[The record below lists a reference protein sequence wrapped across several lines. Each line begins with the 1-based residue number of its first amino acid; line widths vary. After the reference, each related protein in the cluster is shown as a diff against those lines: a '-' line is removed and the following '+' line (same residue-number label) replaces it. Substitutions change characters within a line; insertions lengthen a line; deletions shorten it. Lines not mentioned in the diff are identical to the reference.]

1 MQEQSSQ
8 PAVAGSVTRLFHV
21 SDLHFGR
28 EDREAVEWFAG
39 CVRREMPDAVI
50 CTGDLT
56 MRARSRE
63 FEAAADYLDDMPVPV
78 TLEPGNHDLPYY
90 NPIDRFFRPYRR
102 FGRVER
108 LVERTLDLERVTIVP
123 LKTTARFQWRH
134 NWSWGVVNRASLRRA
149 LDLLAAAPDDHLK
162 IVACHHPLIDKE
174 GLASQGKTM
183 RGPEAL
189 RALAEAGAHATLSGH
204 VHDPFDTEH
213 LLAGRTIRTVGAG
226 TLSERLRA
234 TPPSFNELRI
244 TPELTLQVEHRIM
257 GRPRQEPAHPGPRAQ
272 AS

>member
-1 MQEQSSQ
+1 MLG
-8 PAVAGSVTRLFHV
+8 PLVTRLFHV

-28 EDREAVEWFAG
+28 EDREAVQWFADT
-39 CVRREMPDAVI
+39 VREEMPDAVI

-56 MRARSRE
+56 MRARARE

-78 TLEPGNHDLPYY
+78 TLEPGNHDLPYF

-108 LVERTLDLERVTIVP
+108 LVERPLDLERVTIVP

-134 NWSWGVVNRASLRRA
+134 NWSWGVVDRDSLEQA
-149 LDLLAAAPDDHLK
+149 LALIGAAPAHHLK
-162 IVACHHPLIDKE
+162 IVACHHPLVDKE
-174 GLASQGKTM
+174 GLESQGKTL
-183 RGPEAL
+183 RGAKAL

-204 VHDPFDTEH
+204 VHDPFDLEH
-213 LLAGRTIRTVGAG
+213 LLAGRTIRTIGAG
-226 TLSERLRA
+226 TLSERTRA

-244 TPELTLQVEHRIM
+244 TPELTLQVEHRMM
-257 GRPRQEPAHPGPRAQ
+257 GQRRREPVPVGSRVGAG
-272 AS
+272 